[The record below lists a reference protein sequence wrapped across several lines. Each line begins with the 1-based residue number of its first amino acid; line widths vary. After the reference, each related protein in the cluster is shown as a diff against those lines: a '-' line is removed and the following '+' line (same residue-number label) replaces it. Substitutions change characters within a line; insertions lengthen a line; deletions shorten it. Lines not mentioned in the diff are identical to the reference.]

1 MLYPSNLALALLT
14 KLRSQTTNE
23 KDKLRLLGEAN
34 AWLEKSL
41 NILDEFVDYFVIVES
56 KFTHKGDPRE
66 LKFNH
71 KKFEKFKDKI
81 IYIVDEETY
90 PQTDEI
96 NTEDSEGEKSRKAI
110 FNAAYRENGQ
120 RNLITKGLKKA
131 NDEDIIMVS
140 DVDEIPKLSELNFKN
155 INEKIILFKQDMF
168 YYKFNLWL
176 PNLIWTGTKA
186 CKKKNLVNPQ
196 WLRNIKDRKYSFFRI
211 DTFFSK
217 TKYTSIKVINDGG
230 WHFSNIKTPKEIE
243 FKLRSYLHHKDFDLS
258 PLSVEQIN
266 EIIKNKQAIYDLKV
280 DKTVNKIGNGS
291 ILEKFEFNKLPEYI
305 VTNKDKFLDWI
316 D

>member
-1 MLYPSNLALALLT
+1 MKIYDCFMYFD
-14 KLRSQTTNE
+14 E
-23 KDKLRLLGEAN
+23 EVVVDVRLN
-34 AWLEKSL
+34 TL
-41 NILDEFVDYFVIVES
+41 NEFVDYFVIVES
-56 KFTHKGDPRE
+56 RFTHKGESRK
-66 LKFNH
+66 LRFNH

-81 IYIVDEETY
+81 IYIVDEEIY
-90 PQTDEI
+90 DQTKKIEI
-96 NTEDSEGEKSRKAI
+96 NDNEGEKSRKAI

-120 RNLITKGLKKA
+120 RNLISKGLEEA
-131 NDEDIIMVS
+131 NKEDFIMIS
-140 DVDEIPKLSELNFKN
+140 DVDEIPKLSGLNFDN
-155 INEKIILFKQDMF
+155 LNEKIILFKQDMF
-168 YYKFNLWL
+168 YYKFNLKL

-186 CKKKNLVNPQ
+186 CRKKNLVNPQ
-196 WLRNIKDRKYSFFRI
+196 WLRNIKDRKYPFFRI
-211 DTFFSK
+211 DTFFSN
-217 TKYTSIKVINDGG
+217 TKYTSIKIINDGG

-243 FKLRSYLHHKDFDLS
+243 FKLRSYLHHREFDLN

-291 ILEKFEFNKLPEYI
+291 ILKKFEFNKLPEYI